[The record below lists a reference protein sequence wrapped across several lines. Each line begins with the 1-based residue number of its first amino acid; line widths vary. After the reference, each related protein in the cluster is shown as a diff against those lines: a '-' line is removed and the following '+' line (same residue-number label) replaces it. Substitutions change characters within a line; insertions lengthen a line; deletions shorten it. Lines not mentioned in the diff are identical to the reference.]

1 MANYRVEVKS
11 GRKGTCVEHSR
22 YDARVGNKREDR
34 DDLIGLE
41 FGNFSEGSHDKP
53 LVFWKHADKHERKNA
68 AAHRE
73 WIISL
78 PNELDH
84 EQNMRLGRRI
94 AMLVAG
100 PRPWQ
105 MAFHGPEGKLSGNP
119 SPHIHVMTS
128 DRAPDGIP
136 RPPPAVFLPIQRQ
149 APRASGVQEAQRGH
163 DASAV
168 EPGIGSHPGRHRR
181 SDERGTGRRWVGRP
195 RRSPKPP
202 SSGHRS
208 NPGISSGPREGQE
221 YDGRE
226 TPGVRSKQGRRKLDP
241 RRGAAPLGSQ
251 P

>member
-11 GRKGTCVEHSR
+11 GRKGSCVEHSR
-22 YDARVGNKREDR
+22 YDGRIGGKWEDR

-41 FGNFSEGSHDKP
+41 FGNFPDWSQDKP
-53 LVFWKHADKHERKNA
+53 LLFWKHADKHERKNA
-68 AAHRE
+68 AAYRE

-119 SPHIHVMTS
+119 NPHIHVMTS

-136 RPPPAVFLPIQRQ
+136 RPPQQYFCRYNARHPERGGCKKL
-149 APRASGVQEAQRGH
+149 SGGMTHQQVSQKLVATREGIADLTNEALTEAGLEVRVDHRSLQDQGIDRT
-163 DASAV
+163 
-168 EPGIGSHPGRHRR
+168 PGFHLGPGRVK
-181 SDERGTGRRWVGRP
+181 SMTGGKR
-195 RRSPKPP
+195 
-202 SSGHRS
+202 
-208 NPGISSGPREGQE
+208 QE
-221 YDGRE
+221 HAANKDGE
-226 TPGVRSKQGRRKLDP
+226 N
-241 RRGAAPLGSQ
+241 
-251 P
+251 